1 MENPLLD
8 ATKISVKG
16 IEPYCRFRRALRLN
30 DQLVLDDLFENAQNN
45 LLNNRHANF
54 VIEVLIL
61 SLLLEEHKEVL
72 RLRRLVENMNC
83 HPKKEVGLQTNH
95 L

>member
-8 ATKISVKG
+8 ATKLSVKG

-45 LLNNRHANF
+45 FLNNRHANF
-54 VIEVLIL
+54 VIEVLLL

-72 RLRRLVENMNC
+72 RLRRLVEKMNGQPNM
-83 HPKKEVGLQTNH
+83 EM
-95 L
+95 